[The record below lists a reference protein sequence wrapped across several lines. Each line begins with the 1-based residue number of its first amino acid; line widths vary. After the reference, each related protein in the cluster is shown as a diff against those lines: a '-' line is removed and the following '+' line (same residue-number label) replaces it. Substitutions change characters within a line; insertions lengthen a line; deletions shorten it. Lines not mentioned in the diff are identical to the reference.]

1 MRFHILLFSIRN
13 TERSYQQN
21 NGIFGKTVQSVLL
34 FPFKYSDKWELEL
47 VGSAIKAKLSTH
59 DSVQMV
65 PVSRL
70 PLYIY
75 LSAFRDW
82 RSKD

>member
-1 MRFHILLFSIRN
+1 MRFSAKLFKVFRC
-13 TERSYQQN
+13 
-21 NGIFGKTVQSVLL
+21 V
-34 FPFKYSDKWELEL
+34 PFKYPDKLELEL

-70 PLYIY
+70 PLHIY

-82 RSKD
+82 RSKDQLYFMGYGRDKGGR